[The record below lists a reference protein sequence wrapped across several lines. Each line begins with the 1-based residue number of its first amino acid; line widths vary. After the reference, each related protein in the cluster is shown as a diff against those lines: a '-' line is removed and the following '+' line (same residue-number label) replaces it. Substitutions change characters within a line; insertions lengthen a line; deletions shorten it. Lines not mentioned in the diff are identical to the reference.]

1 MPEQRSRRWLL
12 QLGLIVALA
21 GTLLVGTPGWGS
33 AAASGWVELD
43 GQKVLEL
50 HSAAGAQ
57 SPQGLARHLSTELST
72 LARDYSVNPDQLV
85 TEEEP
90 PYVMVGVRQSDGRI
104 QPLLAVDERAARL
117 AKVSQQALADRYRD
131 QLSAGIRRFR
141 LQHSPGAWLKGTATA
156 LLVLLGYV
164 LLLRWAYRLNKRVRH
179 WLRHRSLARLPE
191 LQIGGTA
198 LVPRESLHR
207 SLHRALQLLRVGLYW
222 GLLMLL
228 SYLLIP
234 LLLSFFP
241 PTMALAAGLRSQ
253 ILGVVR
259 TLGSGIVAGIPNLLA
274 LVMIGVI
281 TVVAFRLNSRI
292 FNALEQEKI
301 RFSWFYPEWGKPT
314 SRIVAILIAVAA
326 VAMALPYIP
335 GSTNKAFQG
344 AGVFLGILA
353 ALGSS
358 AIATNVLSGLML
370 IYTRG
375 FREGDRVNING
386 VVGTVQERALLVTR
400 ILTPLNELVSIP
412 NATVIASPVLN
423 YNLSTRDLGS
433 PVALGVTVTIGYD
446 VPWRQVH
453 ALLIAAALSV
463 DEVSAEPQPMVV
475 QTSLNDFHVSYEL
488 NAAIRDVG
496 SYRMA
501 YSKLL
506 AAIQDEF
513 AKAKV
518 EILSPAY
525 EAQRDG
531 NPSTIRSL

>member
-1 MPEQRSRRWLL
+1 MPEQRRCRWLL

-21 GTLLVGTPGWGS
+21 GTLLVETPGWGS
-33 AAASGWVELD
+33 TAASGWVELD
-43 GQKVLEL
+43 GQQVLEL

-57 SPQGLARHLSTELST
+57 SPQGLARHLSAELSA

-90 PYVMVGVRQSDGRI
+90 PYVMVGVRRSDGRI

-141 LQHSPGAWLKGTATA
+141 LQHSPWAWLKGTATA

-164 LLLRWAYRLNKRVRH
+164 LLLRWASRLNKRARS
-179 WLRHRSLARLPE
+179 WLRHRSMARLPE
-191 LQIGGTA
+191 LQIGGTT
-198 LVPRESLHR
+198 LVARD
-207 SLHRALQLLRVGLYW
+207 SLHRALQLLRVGLFW
-222 GLLMLL
+222 GLLVLL

-241 PTMALAAGLRSQ
+241 PTMAFAAGLRSQ
-253 ILGVVR
+253 MLGVVR

-274 LVMIGVI
+274 LLMIGVI

-292 FNALEQEKI
+292 FKALEQEKV
-301 RFSWFYPEWGKPT
+301 RFSWFYPEWGRPT
-314 SRIVAILIAVAA
+314 GRIVAILIAVAA

-423 YNLSTRDLGS
+423 YNLSSRDLGS

-453 ALLIAAALSV
+453 ALLIAAAVSV
-463 DEVSAEPQPMVV
+463 EEVSAQPPPVVV

-488 NAAIRDVG
+488 NASIENVG
-496 SYRMA
+496 SYRTA

-513 AKAKV
+513 AKARV

-531 NPSTIRSL
+531 NPSTIPSP